1 MEMEAVKQ
9 ECSSLEGQLASSRS
23 QTDILATEVA
33 EQTSKVLTDIF
44 VGKNI
49 MVVILTVHFAQGFV
63 LEEKTRSGRTR
74 A

>member
-63 LEEKTRSGRTR
+63 LEEKT
-74 A
+74 